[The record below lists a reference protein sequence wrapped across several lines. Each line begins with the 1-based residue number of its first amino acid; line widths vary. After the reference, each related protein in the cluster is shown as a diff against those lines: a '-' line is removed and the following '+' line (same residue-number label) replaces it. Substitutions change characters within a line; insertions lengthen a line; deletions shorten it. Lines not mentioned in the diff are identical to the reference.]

1 MDAKLLAAACGLRVP
16 VAEAWAPHITAA
28 MTKWGID
35 TPARRAMFL
44 AQCAHESQGFEHLV
58 ENLNYSA
65 EGLARTWPG
74 RYGIDGKAGSP
85 NELALRIAR
94 KPELI
99 ANYTYANRMGN
110 GPPESGDG
118 WNFRARALIG
128 ITGRDMYLRAGKAID
143 VDLIRNPDLAKDCA
157 IAAEV
162 SGWIWSVDKGCNRFA
177 DAGDIYGCSVAI
189 NGKNPIGI
197 PARTKLWGNAKH
209 ALGVN

>member
-1 MDAKLLAAACGLRVP
+1 MNAQLLAAACGLRMP
-16 VAEAWAPHITAA
+16 MAELWAPHITEA

-65 EGLARTWPG
+65 DGLARTWPN
-74 RYGIDGKAGSP
+74 RYAKDGKP
-85 NELALRIAR
+85 NSLALQIAR

-99 ANYTYANRMGN
+99 ANHTYANRMGN

-118 WNFRARALIG
+118 WDFRGRALIG
-128 ITGRDMYLRAGKAID
+128 ITGRDMYLRAGKAIG
-143 VDLIRNPDLAKDCA
+143 VDLVGHPDLAKDHA
-157 IAAEV
+157 IAADV
-162 SGWIWSVDKGCNRFA
+162 SGWVWSVEKRCNRFA
-177 DAGDIYGCSVAI
+177 DAGDIYGCSEAI
-189 NGKNPIGI
+189 NGPKPIGV
-197 PARTKLWGNAKH
+197 PARTKIWVGAKR